1 MAAFE
6 LWKSEIPLSVN
17 KPAKQVKSAPAGQPT
32 EPMSCMMPE
41 NEIIMKIKMF
51 PIESKT
57 PLECMI
63 FSFVTYEKQ
72 EFIERARE
80 RMVVIKIQVCVL
92 HYMKQISVKQFAM
105 LADKME
111 SVIHQTG
118 QGTARSHRRH
128 HGRRAGRMPREV
140 LHRQQ
145 QRCRFSCHGR
155 TSAHYLRKE
164 HSAYRHGCFDRC
176 HTYLHRYA
184 RHDPA
189 HGG

>member
-57 PLECMI
+57 PLECML

-92 HYMKQISVKQFAM
+92 HYMKQISVKQIAM

-118 QGTARSHRRH
+118 Q
-128 HGRRAGRMPREV
+128 
-140 LHRQQ
+140 
-145 QRCRFSCHGR
+145 
-155 TSAHYLRKE
+155 
-164 HSAYRHGCFDRC
+164 
-176 HTYLHRYA
+176 YA